1 MPSAPRLVPSNF
13 DNPRGEPALIRVENL
28 SLRAGQFALDSVSF
42 EIPAGQYAVLM
53 GRTGVGKTTLLE
65 SLCGLR
71 QVTGGRIWLADRDV
85 TNLKPSDRGI
95 GFVPQD
101 AALFETMSVR
111 EQLGFALAVRKA
123 KRPAI
128 DARVSE
134 LAELL
139 GIQNLLDRMP
149 DGLSGG
155 ERQRVALGRALA
167 ARPSILCMDEPL
179 SALDDATRD
188 EMYPLLESVRDKARV
203 TTLHITH
210 NRAEAIRLAGVVLL
224 LENGTIRRLSAD
236 EVRNGNGV
244 PLESPKHAAPHA
256 SDVGSRRH

>member
-1 MPSAPRLVPSNF
+1 
-13 DNPRGEPALIRVENL
+13 LIRVENL
-28 SLRAGQFALDSVSF
+28 SLRAGHFRLDSISF
-42 EIPAGQYAVLM
+42 EIPAGRYGVLM

-71 QVTGGRIWLADRDV
+71 QVTAGRIWLADREV
-85 TNLKPSDRGI
+85 THLKPAERGI

-101 AALFETMSVR
+101 GALFETMSVR
-111 EQLGFALAVRKA
+111 EHLGFSLRIRKV

-128 DARVSE
+128 EARVTE

-139 GIQNLLDRMP
+139 AIEKLLDRMP

-167 ARPSILCMDEPL
+167 AHPSILCMDEPL
-179 SALDDATRD
+179 SALDEETRD
-188 EMYPLLESVRDKARV
+188 EMYVLLESIRGKAGV

-210 NRAEAIRLAGVVLL
+210 NRAEAVRLADVVLL
-224 LENGTIRRLSAD
+224 LENGTIRSLSRE
-236 EVRNGNGV
+236 EVRNGNSV
-244 PLESPKHAAPHA
+244 AR
-256 SDVGSRRH
+256 D

>member
-1 MPSAPRLVPSNF
+1 
-13 DNPRGEPALIRVENL
+13 LIRVENL
-28 SLRAGQFALDSVSF
+28 SLRAGHFRLDSISF
-42 EIPAGQYAVLM
+42 EIPAGRYGVLM

-71 QVTGGRIWLADRDV
+71 QVTAGRIWLADREV
-85 TNLKPSDRGI
+85 THLKPAERGI

-101 AALFETMSVR
+101 GALFETMSVR
-111 EQLGFALAVRKA
+111 EHLGFSLRIRKA

-128 DARVSE
+128 KARVTE

-139 GIQNLLDRMP
+139 AIEKLLDRMP

-167 ARPSILCMDEPL
+167 AHPSILCMDEPL
-179 SALDDATRD
+179 SALDEETRD
-188 EMYPLLESVRDKARV
+188 EMYVLLESIRGKAGV

-210 NRAEAIRLAGVVLL
+210 NRAEAVRLADVVLL
-224 LENGTIRRLSAD
+224 LENGTIRSLSRE
-236 EVRNGNGV
+236 EVRNGNSV
-244 PLESPKHAAPHA
+244 AR
-256 SDVGSRRH
+256 D